1 VDNDPSSSVRIA
13 VLIDADNTSPKYAE
27 ALLEELAKYGTPTIK
42 RAYGDFSSQR
52 LSGWTRELNAR
63 AIRAIHQNAFTV
75 GKNSTDSA
83 LIIDAMDLLYAGNVE
98 AFALVSSDSDFTGLA
113 LRLRE
118 SGKVVYGLGR
128 QRTPQSL
135 QNACDRFIALEVL
148 GEDSG
153 ASDSAESSST
163 HAATPAAG
171 SPAEELDG
179 ADEGPQLNLESALT
193 RAVNATADDE
203 GWSSVSAIGNHLS
216 RTQASFDPRNF
227 GHAKLSSLVS
237 AQPYLESITEGRQ
250 ILVRLKGTPAK
261 GAADKGAADKGA
273 VDKAPAGKDD
283 ASKASTTTSEPTKA
297 SATKGEARTG
307 TSRRGA
313 ARKTAAEKTASE
325 DAPKAEA
332 AGQTSGTSEADAS
345 ETTEAP
351 PAKAPAT
358 KRTAAKRGAARSRN
372 KVAADEAGADEDAAA
387 QATTSGPEVTPTV
400 RKRTTRKRTA
410 ASATTDQAE
419 PSQPEPAPA
428 ETAQPEAVQP
438 EATQPEPTRTEP
450 ARPVVTRTTR
460 SARKAAN
467 TKS

>member
-1 VDNDPSSSVRIA
+1 VDHDPSSSVRIA

-148 GEDSG
+148 GEEP
-153 ASDSAESSST
+153 AEASAERVED
-163 HAATPAAG
+163 ATG
-171 SPAEELDG
+171 SPTESNDDA
-179 ADEGPQLNLESALT
+179 PQLNLESILT

-237 AQPYLESITEGRQ
+237 AQPYLESQTEGRQ
-250 ILVRLKGTPAK
+250 ILVRL
-261 GAADKGAADKGA
+261 
-273 VDKAPAGKDD
+273 AG
-283 ASKASTTTSEPTKA
+283 
-297 SATKGEARTG
+297 R
-307 TSRRGA
+307 
-313 ARKTAAEKTASE
+313 
-325 DAPKAEA
+325 
-332 AGQTSGTSEADAS
+332 
-345 ETTEAP
+345 
-351 PAKAPAT
+351 PAKAPKSAPSKQAGSAQT
-358 KRTAAKRGAARSRN
+358 SSKQAAKSTESRSTESEQASTESTQPAQAAEKPAARRAARQPAKKATRAKKAAPSEPADTSTEPPAQEQPATAEPTGAAPESPEPEASR
-372 KVAADEAGADEDAAA
+372 
-387 QATTSGPEVTPTV
+387 PTV
-400 RKRTTRKRTA
+400 TKTARKRTA
-410 ASATTDQAE
+410 TRSAAAASAPATDPFSTESAPQ
-419 PSQPEPAPA
+419 EPAK
-428 ETAQPEAVQP
+428 
-438 EATQPEPTRTEP
+438 
-450 ARPVVTRTTR
+450 PVVTRRTR
-460 SARKAAN
+460 TPRKSAAA
-467 TKS
+467 TES